1 MSVEERLADLKAEV
15 TDRLHEHDLRIN
27 SIEIK
32 QDAIT
37 VNVTDLKAD
46 RKRLLW
52 IIVTIIVSG
61 LVYSGLS
68 GLEGLVH
75 VG

>member
-1 MSVEERLADLKAEV
+1 MEEKLEAIKEK
-15 TDRLHEHDLRIN
+15 LHDHDLRIN

-46 RKRLLW
+46 RKRILW
-52 IIVTIIVSG
+52 IIITIVISG

-68 GLEGLVH
+68 GLEGLIYVR
-75 VG
+75 

>member
-1 MSVEERLADLKAEV
+1 MEEEIKEKLTEK
-15 TDRLHEHDLRIN
+15 LHEHDLRIN

-37 VNVTDLKAD
+37 VNVTDLKSD

-52 IIVTIIVSG
+52 IMITIVVSG
-61 LVYSGLS
+61 LVYAGLS
-68 GLEGLVH
+68 GLEGLVY
-75 VG
+75 VR